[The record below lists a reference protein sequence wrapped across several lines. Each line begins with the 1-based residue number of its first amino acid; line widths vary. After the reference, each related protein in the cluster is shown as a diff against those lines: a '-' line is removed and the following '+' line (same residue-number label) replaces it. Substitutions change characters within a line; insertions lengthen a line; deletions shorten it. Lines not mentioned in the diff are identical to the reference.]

1 MFGTLFPVSSRKCTQ
16 NDTFVVE
23 PKTSIG
29 IVRAHE
35 ITRGAGTYK
44 STLSGIGVFVDVSEL
59 LKFTRLPF
67 QIIGLIR
74 QLICLPEQSCH
85 LLLHLILKYR
95 CVHQIRNR

>member
-16 NDTFVVE
+16 NDTFVVK
-23 PKTSIG
+23 PKASVG
-29 IVRAHE
+29 IVGAHK

-44 STLSGIGVFVDVSEL
+44 STLSRML

-74 QLICLPEQSCH
+74 QLICLPEQSFH